1 MNKLLTVLIT
11 TTFLSAN
18 QVYAF
23 SSDSSMVRKSEERIL
38 VLHDQEYEL
47 LGSKTH
53 HNPLLFKGFS
63 TVIIPAGD
71 TLTINGDLEIDER
84 TKVLVEEGATVMI
97 YGNLR
102 LKGESEIRLEGHMHV
117 LGALNSK
124 HKASV
129 YGSGLMRV
137 IGQSIISHEALVF
150 GISSNFIDS
159 TIFNCNTNSVNDLA
173 ICLEK

>member
-1 MNKLLTVLIT
+1 MNKLFTVLIT
-11 TTFLSAN
+11 TTFLSAT
-18 QVYAF
+18 QAYALNA
-23 SSDSSMVRKSEERIL
+23 DSSMVRKSEEKIL

-47 LGSKTH
+47 LGSRTH

-63 TVIIPAGD
+63 TVIIPSGD

-84 TKVLVEEGATVMI
+84 TKILVEEGASVMI

-129 YGSGLMRV
+129 YGKGVLRV

-150 GISSNFIDS
+150 GTSTDFIDS
-159 TIFNCNTNSVNDLA
+159 MVFNCNSSNVSDLA